1 LARLPACPFT
11 VTVTGTAPALPA
23 GVVAVICVELTTTTL
38 VAALLPNVTIAPAA
52 KFVPVIVTGV
62 PPATG
67 PLFGDTLD
75 ILGTGPVTVANV
87 TICMTQGPAELRVA
101 VALLLPAVV
110 TNLSS
115 AMSPSGDV
123 IIRDVNPLP
132 APAVTVAIV
141 FAPKINSLALVV
153 VAEPLFV
160 MALLPLAPALASS
173 VVTPRYSRIL
183 TSGYAAAWLNV
194 TVTVLLPPT
203 MFAA

>member
-1 LARLPACPFT
+1 
-11 VTVTGTAPALPA
+11 
-23 GVVAVICVELTTTTL
+23 
-38 VAALLPNVTIAPAA
+38 
-52 KFVPVIVTGV
+52 
-62 PPATG
+62 
-67 PLFGDTLD
+67 
-75 ILGTGPVTVANV
+75 
-87 TICMTQGPAELRVA
+87 MTQGPAELRVA
-101 VALLLPAVV
+101 VTLLLPAVV

-123 IIRDVNPLP
+123 MIRDVNPLP

-194 TVTVLLPPT
+194 TVTVLLPPP